1 MSTHQGWLTA
11 ASALLCRKLC
21 RTAAREQDFLALLD
35 HLDEGVLILDET
47 GCILHANRAA
57 QSIYPASETILTG
70 AMFDELTGNAGAVTA
85 INFGMQAALNGGS
98 QIIEVRDKPQLDQPY
113 SREISLTR
121 CQYANKHVVIAVVRN
136 FANFDRMGETSPEAA
151 AFLEV
156 TNDAVMITDL
166 SGKITFVNPAFSA
179 MTGYSAEEAIGQ
191 THRLLSAGKQE
202 DEFYAQV
209 WGYLLK
215 NGGWEGDVSNRRKSG
230 ETFIQ
235 HQTISAIRDQHGNP
249 TKFISILN
257 DISNKRSLEN
267 EIEHRANHDPLTGL
281 ANRNLLIER
290 LDQSI
295 KRGRRQKETTAVLFI
310 DLDHFKRVNDKLGHS
325 YGDKLL
331 QEVSIRLQQCVRET
345 DTVARQGGDEFVIV
359 LHKVKDIDEAA
370 RVSEKVIAALS
381 SPFSIDGTIS
391 TSVSASI
398 GIAMFPDDGSNV
410 NTLFRNADLAM
421 YRAKSLGR
429 NCYQFFEPEMTQN
442 AIERRRLFDEMKA
455 ALAQNEFHLHYLPVF
470 DLRTNSLVSAEALL
484 RWEHPLRGTL
494 EPGQFIALA
503 EESGLI
509 DEIDRWVFTKACSH
523 LRRWCDLGLDLT
535 MSVAVNLTGRK
546 IPDTFSLTWLQA
558 MLATHGLNTK
568 QIHLEINEK
577 LLLEEQLGSDRWVS
591 DLRNQGFSIVLDD
604 FGTGY
609 SSLSRLKELPVNII
623 KIDRSL
629 VAQITRDTR
638 SENMVRAILSLAKA
652 FDTKV
657 IAEGVENDAQIALL
671 NEMGCHLVQGYHLSR
686 PLHADKFSKWAIGE
700 QISKV
705 L

>member
-1 MSTHQGWLTA
+1 MQGWLTA
-11 ASALLCRKLC
+11 ASALLCRTLC

-57 QSIYPASETILTG
+57 QSIYPTSETILTG
-70 AMFDELTGNAGAVTA
+70 AMFDELAGNAGAVA
-85 INFGMQAALNGGS
+85 ALDFGMQAALNGGS
-98 QIIEVRDKPQLDQPY
+98 QIIEVRDQPVLDQPY
-113 SREISLTR
+113 SREISLASG
-121 CQYANKHVVIAVVRN
+121 QYGNKRVVIAVVRN
-136 FANFDRMGETSPEAA
+136 FADFDQMGENSPEAA

-179 MTGYSAEEAIGQ
+179 MTGYCADEVIGQ
-191 THRLLSAGKQE
+191 TPRMLSSDKQD
-202 DEFYAQV
+202 DEFYDQV
-209 WGYLLK
+209 WGCLLK

-235 HQTISAIRDQHGNP
+235 HETISAIRDQHGNP
-249 TKFISILN
+249 TKFITILN
-257 DISNKRSLEN
+257 DISDKRRLES
-267 EIEHRANHDPLTGL
+267 EIEHRANHDTLTGL

-290 LDQSI
+290 LGQSI
-295 KRGRRQKETTAVLFI
+295 KRGRRQEETTAVLFI

-331 QEVSIRLQQCVRET
+331 QEVSIRLQQCVREA

-359 LHKVKDIDEAA
+359 LHKIKDIDEAA
-370 RVSEKVIAALS
+370 HVSEKVIAALS
-381 SPFSIDGTIS
+381 LPFSLDGTIS
-391 TSVSASI
+391 TSIGASI
-398 GIAMFPDDGSNV
+398 GIAVFPNDGSNV
-410 NTLFRNADLAM
+410 DTLFRNADLAM

-429 NCYQFFEPEMTQN
+429 NGYQFFEPEMTQST
-442 AIERRRLFDEMKA
+442 IDRRRLFDEMRA
-455 ALAQNEFHLHYLPVF
+455 ALAQNEFQLHYLPVF
-470 DLRTNSLVSAEALL
+470 DLRTDSLVSAEALL
-484 RWEHPLRGTL
+484 RWNHPLRGTL
-494 EPGQFIALA
+494 EPGEFITLA

-509 DEIDRWVFTKACSH
+509 DEIDRWVFTTACSH
-523 LRRWCDLGLDLT
+523 LRHWCDLGLDLT
-535 MSVAVNLTGRK
+535 MSVAVNLTGRN
-546 IPDTFSLTWLQA
+546 ILDNFSLTWLQA

-591 DLRNQGFSIVLDD
+591 DLRNRGFSIVLDD

-609 SSLSRLKELPVNII
+609 SSLSRLKELPVDII

-629 VAQITRDTR
+629 VAQMTRDTR

-657 IAEGVENDAQIALL
+657 IAEGVENDAQITML

-700 QISKV
+700 QTSKI